1 VYGREFFL
9 KAFSTNDRILMIK
22 RYFSWLKLLIMADDK
37 QKKPSEQASKESVKG
52 FEINL
57 NEFGEIQ
64 SNLQIEDL
72 NKYLNQHLE
81 DKKLADR
88 RDYSEEE

>member
-1 VYGREFFL
+1 MKSGAVFF

-22 RYFSWLKLLIMADDK
+22 RYFSGPKSYIMAEDK
-37 QKKPSEQASKESVKG
+37 NKKPSEDSNKASVQG

-64 SNLQIEDL
+64 SNLKIEAL
-72 NKYLNQHLE
+72 NQYLNQHLE
-81 DKKLADR
+81 DKKLTDR
-88 RDYSEEE
+88 KDLTEEE